1 MKKRIHE
8 FVRNNR
14 EKVIEFQKKFA
25 ISRAADVLTLYEKL
39 VKEENLNV
47 DLSKL
52 RKNILANLVVRHK
65 DKEPDEEY
73 WSMKLL
79 I

>member
-1 MKKRIHE
+1 M
-8 FVRNNR
+8 
-14 EKVIEFQKKFA
+14 
-25 ISRAADVLTLYEKL
+25 
-39 VKEENLNV
+39 KEENANV

-52 RKNILANLVVRHK
+52 RKNILANLVIRHK

-79 I
+79 IQLGLIPDPDAKN